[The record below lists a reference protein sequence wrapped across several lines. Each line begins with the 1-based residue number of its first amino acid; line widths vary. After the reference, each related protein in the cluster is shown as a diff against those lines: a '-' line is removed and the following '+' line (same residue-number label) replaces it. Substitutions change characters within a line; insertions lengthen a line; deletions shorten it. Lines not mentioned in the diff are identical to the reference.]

1 MRYAFTKLLLSIP
14 TLLIVALII
23 FVLMR
28 MVPGD
33 PAMMLVGDASDT
45 EALEEARRTLGLD
58 RPWPIQ
64 FGRWLTNLAHGD
76 LGVSTLT
83 GQPVVEAIASRFPV
97 TAQVVVLALAIA
109 AAIAVPLGT
118 FAATRQNRAG
128 DLGVVVAANLMIS
141 VPSFWIGLMLILIF
155 GATLGWLPT
164 VGYIAITENV
174 REGLR
179 YLILPVIALLFV
191 EVAMMV
197 RMVRAST
204 LEVLRQD
211 YVMNARAKGLPEREV
226 IARHVV
232 KNAFAPTMTLIGL
245 MLGSLLGGVAVIET
259 VFTLPGLGRLLVDG
273 IYARDYAVVQG
284 VLLLVAAI
292 HVAVNLAVDLLY
304 PVVDPRVRFGGKA

>member
-14 TLLIVALII
+14 TLLIVAFII
-23 FVLMR
+23 FALMR

-45 EALEEARRTLGLD
+45 EALEQARRTLGLD
-58 RPWPIQ
+58 RPWLVQ
-64 FGRWLTNLAHGD
+64 FGLWLANLAHGD

-83 GQPVVEAIASRFPV
+83 GQPVIEAIASRFPV
-97 TAQVVVLALAIA
+97 TAQVVVLALAA
-109 AAIAVPLGT
+109 AATIAIPLGT

-141 VPSFWIGLMLILIF
+141 IPSFWIGLMLILIF

-164 VGYIAITENV
+164 VGYIAITEDV
-174 REGLR
+174 GEGIR
-179 YLILPVIALLFV
+179 YLILPVITLLFV

-245 MLGSLLGGVAVIET
+245 MLGSLLGGAAVIET

-284 VLLLVAAI
+284 VLLFVATI